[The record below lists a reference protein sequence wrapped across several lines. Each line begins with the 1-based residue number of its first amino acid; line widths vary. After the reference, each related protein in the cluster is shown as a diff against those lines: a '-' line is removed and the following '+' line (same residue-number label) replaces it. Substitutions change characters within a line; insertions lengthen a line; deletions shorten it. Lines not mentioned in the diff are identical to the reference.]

1 MVGKQ
6 YLSFSS
12 LVREDSLRSTGRSLS
27 EPGVRAASG
36 GRTQA
41 GKARGLRCR
50 RPHGS
55 GGEAKAGGA
64 PGLSFWAKTA
74 PESRWRAKE
83 SDGSQECKA
92 PCEHLPSL
100 PPGHLNLLPQLYTH
114 LTPPYPALT
123 ECGAAQAS
131 KGPVRE
137 GSQGGEACGT
147 PKGICGRKGDG
158 QSLGQPA
165 SSSYQELTGRGRS
178 VSRPWN
184 PQPLSSNNQ
193 VLSTSLGQEALTCVC
208 AV

>member
-1 MVGKQ
+1 MDGGQQAEGWAGGEHVKPH
-6 YLSFSS
+6 LSFSS
-12 LVREDSLRSTGRSLS
+12 LVREGSLRSTGRSMS

-74 PESRWRAKE
+74 PESRQRTEQQTMGARGGRAH
-83 SDGSQECKA
+83 SGTLLA
-92 PCEHLPSL
+92 PCLSTATHRPSA
-100 PPGHLNLLPQLYTH
+100 PPHPS
-114 LTPPYPALT
+114 PSPPALT

-131 KGPVRE
+131 KGPVGE

-147 PKGICGRKGDG
+147 PKGICGRKG
-158 QSLGQPA
+158 
-165 SSSYQELTGRGRS
+165 GRS
-178 VSRPWN
+178 EHWAAGSEQASWTGKEAGQQAGPGK
-184 PQPLSSNNQ
+184 
-193 VLSTSLGQEALTCVC
+193 VLRFNVQCV
-208 AV
+208 V